1 MDGVGLVHV
10 LLSGLIAY
18 GDLKKKKKG
27 RRDEGADLTLMWKI
41 DEIFSRSCISC
52 DVLDTK

>member
-18 GDLKKKKKG
+18 GDLQKKKKG
-27 RRDEGADLTLMWKI
+27 RRDEGADLTLMWKT

-52 DVLDTK
+52 DVMDTK